1 MAAPQDQKKILI
13 VDDEP
18 NIVAYLEMLLKDN
31 GYQTISANTG
41 EQGLETARQEK
52 PDLITLDISMPES
65 SGVRCLKELKT
76 DSELASIPVVVVSGV
91 TGYAGDPYGYM
102 KFISKQASI
111 PEPEAFFPKP
121 IEPKEFLEK
130 IQQLLS

>member
-1 MAAPQDQKKILI
+1 MAASESPRKILI

-18 NIVAYLEMLLKDN
+18 NIVTYLEMLLKDH
-31 GYQTISANTG
+31 GFQTVSANNG
-41 EQGLETARQEK
+41 EKGLESARAEK

-65 SGVRCLKELKT
+65 SGVRCLKELKS
-76 DSELASIPVVVVSGV
+76 DPELAAIPVVVVTGV

-102 KFISKQASI
+102 KFLSQQSNL

-121 IEPKEFLEK
+121 IDKDEFVVK
-130 IQQLLS
+130 IRELIS